1 MEFSRVVMLLK
12 KPTKDQII
20 ALSGVFQACQLV
32 ETLAKTGSIP
42 TDRFQVCIESLFQ
55 QNPDSTE
62 QVFGSVE
69 NLQLGMETLQ
79 ELLTLQTTAK
89 QSDTLRYAVGVIHLS
104 RKLLNNKTM
113 ISMIGERLE
122 QADRQATHFSS
133 VSHTN
138 VIANLAQIY
147 QDSISTFRYRIQVNG
162 YAGYLQQDSIAQR
175 IRCLL
180 FAGIRAAILWHQLG
194 GKRYHLIFSRKQLL
208 AQLHTLRT

>member
-1 MEFSRVVMLLK
+1 MLLK
-12 KPTKDQII
+12 KPTKDQMI

-62 QVFGSVE
+62 QVFGSVD

-104 RKLLNNKTM
+104 RKLLNHD
-113 ISMIGERLE
+113 
-122 QADRQATHFSS
+122 QHDRRA
-133 VSHTN
+133 
-138 VIANLAQIY
+138 
-147 QDSISTFRYRIQVNG
+147 
-162 YAGYLQQDSIAQR
+162 AGTGRSPGNP
-175 IRCLL
+175 LL
-180 FAGIRAAILWHQLG
+180 FSQSYQRHCEPGPDLSGQHQYIPLSHSGKWLCGIPAAGLYCSTNTLPAFCRHQGSHSVASTGWQTLSLDFQPQAASLSTP
-194 GKRYHLIFSRKQLL
+194 RPAHLAL
-208 AQLHTLRT
+208 

>member
-1 MEFSRVVMLLK
+1 MLLK

-32 ETLAKTGSIP
+32 ETLAKSGSIP
-42 TDRFQVCIESLFQ
+42 ADRFQVCIESLFQ

-62 QVFGSVE
+62 QVFGSVD

-113 ISMIGERLE
+113 INMIGERLE
-122 QADRQATHFSS
+122 QANRQATHFSS

-208 AQLHTLRT
+208 SQLHTLHT

>member
-1 MEFSRVVMLLK
+1 MLLK

-32 ETLAKTGSIP
+32 ETLAKSGSIP
-42 TDRFQVCIESLFQ
+42 ADRFQVCIESLFQ

-62 QVFGSVE
+62 QVFGSVD

-113 ISMIGERLE
+113 INMIGERLE
-122 QADRQATHFSS
+122 QANRQAAHFSS

-208 AQLHTLRT
+208 SQLHALRT

>member
-1 MEFSRVVMLLK
+1 
-12 KPTKDQII
+12 
-20 ALSGVFQACQLV
+20 
-32 ETLAKTGSIP
+32 
-42 TDRFQVCIESLFQ
+42 
-55 QNPDSTE
+55 
-62 QVFGSVE
+62 
-69 NLQLGMETLQ
+69 
-79 ELLTLQTTAK
+79 
-89 QSDTLRYAVGVIHLS
+89 
-104 RKLLNNKTM
+104 
-113 ISMIGERLE
+113 MIGERLE
-122 QADRQATHFSS
+122 QADHQATHFSS

-208 AQLHTLRT
+208 SQLHTLHTQL